1 MRPHVRSGLPLR
13 VAGLNLHRARPA
25 LAASSR
31 RREPDGRST
40 LLSSTLPS
48 TSIRKS
54 IRTVPVSFAR
64 RAAGGYGGSPQ
75 LFSSAPP
82 PPRSSPAG
90 SAVLPAVLA
99 AAPTAPCALT
109 PPDALPV

>member
-1 MRPHVRSGLPLR
+1 MRPHVRAGLALR
-13 VAGLNLHRARPA
+13 VAGLNLHRVRPA

-31 RREPDGRST
+31 RGEPDVRST

-64 RAAGGYGGSPQ
+64 RAAGGYGGSAQ
-75 LFSSAPP
+75 LFASTTAGVRYSPGGPTVVTAGVGGAAPPAPP
-82 PPRSSPAG
+82 PPSGGGAG
-90 SAVLPAVLA
+90 G
-99 AAPTAPCALT
+99 
-109 PPDALPV
+109 